1 MRFKEMKIMRKI
13 IGILAV
19 LLICTAFVGAG
30 SAFTYTNDAV
40 VTPAGSLTP
49 GQTVTA
55 TMKITITEGSF
66 TSADKIMLST
76 PLTSAKWTT
85 VIYKG
90 GQAVSAEG
98 LHSATISGFV
108 LDYASDV
115 TLQITL
121 TGVVPSAQKGKQISV
136 MSISATSKETN
147 GYTSYS
153 SKKQMVYN
161 PNNLASDISASKKA
175 ADTLEA
181 RATTYSGYG
190 IDTTT
195 VISTIAQART
205 KITAAETVGS
215 SSVVTAYANIE
226 AADSLLTKA
235 ERDLDLSGLKAVNTN
250 IGKIKSITSTL
261 YSKNWDSEAQYLET
275 KTMNMENIYTSLAAT
290 YNSGGVPDAAKTD
303 ALVADSFKTLDKA
316 NEYLEDSKVPVILK
330 ILPFILGGVAV
341 VAAVVGIV
349 FLIRRRRANSWDELG

>member
-1 MRFKEMKIMRKI
+1 MKHMRKI

-19 LLICTAFVGAG
+19 LLLCTAAFVGAG
-30 SAFTYTNDAV
+30 SAFTYTSDAV

-55 TMKITITEGSF
+55 TMKIVVTKDSLDA
-66 TSADKIMLST
+66 SDKIMLST

-98 LHSATISGFV
+98 LHSTTITGFV
-108 LDYASDV
+108 LDYATDV

-121 TGVVPSAQKGKQISV
+121 TGVVPSSQKGKQISV
-136 MSISATSKETN
+136 MSISATSKELN

-161 PNNLASDISASKKA
+161 PNNLASDLTSSKNA
-175 ADTLEA
+175 ATKLET
-181 RATTYSGYG
+181 RAATYAGYG
-190 IDTTT
+190 IDTTAVT
-195 VISTIAQART
+195 SSITQAKT
-205 KITAAETVGS
+205 KITAAESVGS
-215 SSVVTAYANIE
+215 SNVVTAYANIE
-226 AADSLLTKA
+226 AADTLLTKA
-235 ERDLDLSGLKAVNTN
+235 ERDLALAGLKLANTN
-250 IGKIKSITSTL
+250 IGKINSIATTL

-275 KTMNMENIYTSLAAT
+275 KSISMTTSYESLSAT
-290 YNSGGVPDAAKTD
+290 YNSGGVPDATKTD
-303 ALVADSFKTLDKA
+303 ALVADTIKTLEKA
-316 NEYLEDSKVPVILK
+316 NEYLEESNIPIIVK
-330 ILPFILGGVAV
+330 ILPFIGGGIVIAG
-341 VAAVVGIV
+341 AIVGIV

>member
-1 MRFKEMKIMRKI
+1 MKIMRKI

-30 SAFTYTNDAV
+30 SAFTYTKDAV
-40 VTPAGSLTP
+40 VTPGGSLTP
-49 GQTVTA
+49 GQKVTA
-55 TMKITITEGSF
+55 TMKINIAGDSLTF
-66 TSADKIMLST
+66 ADKITLST

-85 VIYKG
+85 VISKG
-90 GQAVSAEG
+90 GIPVSEKT
-98 LHSATISGFV
+98 SSSISGF
-108 LDYASDV
+108 DIAYDADV
-115 TLQITL
+115 SLQITL
-121 TGVVPSAQKGKQISV
+121 EGVVPSAQKGKQISV

-161 PNNLASDISASKKA
+161 PNNLASDISGSKKA

-226 AADSLLTKA
+226 AADTLLTKA

>member
-1 MRFKEMKIMRKI
+1 MKIMRKI

-19 LLICTAFVGAG
+19 LLLCTAFVGAG

-55 TMKITITEGSF
+55 TMTIVVTGGSLDASDRIT
-66 TSADKIMLST
+66 LST

-85 VIYKG
+85 LIYKG
-90 GQAVSAEG
+90 DSKQPVNQEG
-98 LHSATISGFV
+98 IHSERISGFD
-108 LDYASDV
+108 LDYGDKTNV
-115 TLQITL
+115 KLQITL
-121 TGVVPSAQKGKQISV
+121 TGVVPSSQKGKQISV

-161 PNNLASDISASKKA
+161 PNNLASDISGSKKA

-226 AADSLLTKA
+226 AADTLLTKA

>member
-1 MRFKEMKIMRKI
+1 MKIMRKI

-30 SAFTYTNDAV
+30 AAFTYKSDAV

-55 TMKITITEGSF
+55 TMKIVVTGDSLDA
-66 TSADKIMLST
+66 SDKIILST
-76 PLTSAKWTT
+76 PLSSPKWNT
-85 VIYKG
+85 VIYQG
-90 GQAVSAEG
+90 TQA
-98 LHSATISGFV
+98 ISEKTSSTLYGF
-108 LDYASDV
+108 DV
-115 TLQITL
+115 GYDTDITLQITL
-121 TGVVPSAQKGKQISV
+121 TGVVPSSQKGKQISV
-136 MSISATSKETN
+136 MTITATSKETN
-147 GYTSYS
+147 GYLSYS

-195 VISTIAQART
+195 VISTVAQART

-226 AADSLLTKA
+226 AADTLLTKA